1 MYENEKKSVLNAAL
15 EIKRN
20 HLIALCGGNVS
31 MRLPDGTF
39 LVTPSG
45 MLYEEMTPEDIVHI
59 DRSGAALEGKRRP
72 SSDTPALLYIFEK
85 MPWVNGIIHTHQP
98 WATAAGLITD
108 LLPACL
114 VTQIDANRSDVH
126 VAPFTPSGEQQ
137 MGVLT
142 VNYAYDAWAV
152 ILKHHGV
159 MAYGPSLKDALFSA
173 VYLEEAAQTYMIARS
188 VGEIPPLDPALVK
201 AEADSWNDYGQP
213 VNNDTH
219 PSTSK

>member
-1 MYENEKKSVLNAAL
+1 MFENEKKAVLDAAL

-20 HLIALCGGNVS
+20 HLIALCGGNISV
-31 MRLPDGTF
+31 RLSDGTF

-45 MLYEEMTPEDIVHI
+45 MIYEEMTPEDIVRV
-59 DRSGAALEGKRRP
+59 DTSGVPLESTRRP
-72 SSDTPALLYIFEK
+72 SSDTPALLHIFRN
-85 MPWVNGIIHTHQP
+85 MPWVNAVIHTHQP
-98 WATAAGLITD
+98 WATAAGLVTD

-126 VAPFTPSGEQQ
+126 VAPFTPSGEKQ

-142 VNYAYDAWAV
+142 VQYAHDAWAV

-173 VYLEEAAQTYMIARS
+173 VYLEEAAQTYMIARA
-188 VGEIPPLDPALVK
+188 VGPVPALDPALV
-201 AEADSWNDYGQP
+201 AIEADSWMQYGQR
-213 VNNDTH
+213 
-219 PSTSK
+219 

>member
-1 MYENEKKSVLNAAL
+1 MFENEKKAVLDTAL
-15 EIKRN
+15 EIKHN
-20 HLIALCGGNVS
+20 HLVALCGGNIS

-45 MLYEEMTPEDIVHI
+45 MIYEDMVPDDVVRV
-59 DRSGAALEGKRRP
+59 DANGVPVEGSRRP
-72 SSDTPALLYIFEK
+72 SSDTPALLYIFRQ
-85 MPWVNGIIHTHQP
+85 MPWVNAVIHTHQP
-98 WATAAGLITD
+98 WATAAGLVTD

-126 VAPFTPSGEQQ
+126 VAPFTPSGEKQ

-142 VNYAYDAWAV
+142 VEYAHDAWAV

-173 VYLEEAAQTYMIARS
+173 VYLEEAAQTYMIARA
-188 VGEIPPLDPALVK
+188 VGPVPALDPALV
-201 AEADSWNDYGQP
+201 AIEAGSWMQYGQQE
-213 VNNDTH
+213 
-219 PSTSK
+219 SKVGV

>member
-1 MYENEKKSVLNAAL
+1 MFENEKKAVLDTAL
-15 EIKRN
+15 EIKHN
-20 HLIALCGGNVS
+20 HLVALCGGNIS

-45 MLYEEMTPEDIVHI
+45 MIYEDMVPDDVVRV
-59 DRSGAALEGKRRP
+59 DANGVPVEGSRRP
-72 SSDTPALLYIFEK
+72 SSDTPALLYIFRQ
-85 MPWVNGIIHTHQP
+85 MPWVNAVIHTHQP
-98 WATAAGLITD
+98 WATAAGLVTD

-126 VAPFTPSGEQQ
+126 VAPFTPSGEKQ

-142 VNYAYDAWAV
+142 VEYAHDAWAV

-173 VYLEEAAQTYMIARS
+173 VYLEEAAQTYMIARA
-188 VGEIPPLDPALVK
+188 VGPVPALDPALV
-201 AEADSWNDYGQP
+201 AIEADSWMQYGQQE
-213 VNNDTH
+213 
-219 PSTSK
+219 SKVGV

>member
-1 MYENEKKSVLNAAL
+1 MFENEKKAVLDAAL

-20 HLIALCGGNVS
+20 HLISLCGGNIS

-45 MLYEEMTPEDIVHI
+45 MIYEDMTPNDVVRVNA
-59 DRSGAALEGKRRP
+59 DGMTAEGSRRP
-72 SSDTPALLYIFEK
+72 SSDTPALLYIFQK
-85 MPWVNGIIHTHQP
+85 MPWVNAVIHTHQP
-98 WATAAGLITD
+98 WATAAGLVTD

-126 VAPFTPSGEQQ
+126 VAPFTPSGERQ

-142 VNYAYDAWAV
+142 VDYAHDAWAV

-173 VYLEEAAQTYMIARS
+173 VYLEEAAQTYMIARA
-188 VGEIPPLDPALVK
+188 VGPVPALDPALV
-201 AEADSWNDYGQP
+201 AVEADSWMQYGQQ
-213 VNNDTH
+213 
-219 PSTSK
+219 

>member
-1 MYENEKKSVLNAAL
+1 MKKAVLDAAL

-20 HLIALCGGNVS
+20 HLVALCGGNIS
-31 MRLPDGTF
+31 TRLPDGTF

-45 MLYEEMTPEDIVHI
+45 MVYEDMVPDDIV
-59 DRSGAALEGKRRP
+59 RVNGTGKVVEGTRRP
-72 SSDTPALLYIFEK
+72 SSDTPALLYIFK
-85 MPWVNGIIHTHQP
+85 QMPWINAVIHTHQP
-98 WATAAGLITD
+98 WATAAGLVTD

-142 VNYAYDAWAV
+142 VDYAYDAWAV

-159 MAYGPSLKDALFSA
+159 MAYGPTLKDALFSA

-188 VGEIPPLDPALVK
+188 VGPVPQLDPELV
-201 AEADSWNDYGQP
+201 AVEADSWNRYGQQ
-213 VNNDTH
+213 
-219 PSTSK
+219 

>member
-1 MYENEKKSVLNAAL
+1 MFENEKKAVLDTAL

-20 HLIALCGGNVS
+20 HLISLCGGNISV
-31 MRLPDGTF
+31 RLPDGTF

-45 MLYEEMTPEDIVHI
+45 MIYEDMVPDDVVRVNGDGIAV
-59 DRSGAALEGKRRP
+59 EGSRRP
-72 SSDTPALLYIFEK
+72 SSDTPALLYIFQK
-85 MPWVNGIIHTHQP
+85 MPWVNAVIHTHQP
-98 WATAAGLITD
+98 WATAAGLVTD

-114 VTQIDANRSDVH
+114 VTQIDANRSDVY

-142 VNYAYDAWAV
+142 VDYAHDAWAV

-173 VYLEEAAQTYMIARS
+173 VYLEEAALTYMIARA
-188 VGEIPPLDPALVK
+188 VGPVPTLDPALV
-201 AEADSWNDYGQP
+201 AVEADSWMQYGQQ
-213 VNNDTH
+213 
-219 PSTSK
+219 

>member
-1 MYENEKKSVLNAAL
+1 MFENEKKAVLDAAL

-20 HLIALCGGNVS
+20 HLIALCGGNISV
-31 MRLPDGTF
+31 RLSDGTF

-45 MLYEEMTPEDIVHI
+45 MIYEEMTPEDIVRV
-59 DRSGAALEGKRRP
+59 DASGVPLESTRRP
-72 SSDTPALLYIFEK
+72 SSDTPALLYIFRN
-85 MPWVNGIIHTHQP
+85 MPWVNAVIHTHQP
-98 WATAAGLITD
+98 WATAAGLVTD

-126 VAPFTPSGEQQ
+126 VAPFTPSGEKQ

-142 VNYAYDAWAV
+142 VQYAHDAWAV

-173 VYLEEAAQTYMIARS
+173 VYLEEAAQTYMIARA
-188 VGEIPPLDPALVK
+188 VGPVPALDPALV
-201 AEADSWNDYGQP
+201 AIEADSWMQYGQR
-213 VNNDTH
+213 
-219 PSTSK
+219 

>member
-1 MYENEKKSVLNAAL
+1 MFENEKKAVLDTAL

-20 HLIALCGGNVS
+20 HLISLCGGNISV
-31 MRLPDGTF
+31 RLPDGTF

-45 MLYEEMTPEDIVHI
+45 MIYEDMVPDDVVRVNGDGIAV
-59 DRSGAALEGKRRP
+59 EGSRRP
-72 SSDTPALLYIFEK
+72 SSDTPALLYIFQK
-85 MPWVNGIIHTHQP
+85 MPWVKAVIHTHQP
-98 WATAAGLITD
+98 WATAAGLVTD

-114 VTQIDANRSDVH
+114 VTQIDANRSDVY

-142 VNYAYDAWAV
+142 VDYAHDAWAV

-173 VYLEEAAQTYMIARS
+173 VYLEEAAQTYMIARA
-188 VGEIPPLDPALVK
+188 VGPVPTLDPALV
-201 AEADSWNDYGQP
+201 AVEADSWMQYGQQ
-213 VNNDTH
+213 
-219 PSTSK
+219 

>member
-1 MYENEKKSVLNAAL
+1 MFENEKKAVLDAAL

-20 HLIALCGGNVS
+20 HLIALCGGNISV
-31 MRLPDGTF
+31 RLSDGTF

-45 MLYEEMTPEDIVHI
+45 MIYEEMTPEDIVRV
-59 DRSGAALEGKRRP
+59 DASGAPLESTRRP
-72 SSDTPALLYIFEK
+72 SSDTPALLYIFRN
-85 MPWVNGIIHTHQP
+85 MPWVNAVIHTHQP
-98 WATAAGLITD
+98 WATAAGLVTD

-126 VAPFTPSGEQQ
+126 VAPFTPSGEKQ

-142 VNYAYDAWAV
+142 VQYAHDAWAV

-173 VYLEEAAQTYMIARS
+173 VYLEEAAQTYMIARA
-188 VGEIPPLDPALVK
+188 VGPVPALDPALV
-201 AEADSWNDYGQP
+201 AIEADSWMQYGQR
-213 VNNDTH
+213 
-219 PSTSK
+219 

>member
-1 MYENEKKSVLNAAL
+1 MFENEKKAVLDTAL

-20 HLIALCGGNVS
+20 HLISLCGGNISV
-31 MRLPDGTF
+31 RLPDGTF

-45 MLYEEMTPEDIVHI
+45 MIYEDMVPDDVVRVNGDGIAV
-59 DRSGAALEGKRRP
+59 EGSRRP
-72 SSDTPALLYIFEK
+72 SSDTPALLYIFQK
-85 MPWVNGIIHTHQP
+85 MPLVNAVIHTHQP
-98 WATAAGLITD
+98 WATAAGLVTD

-114 VTQIDANRSDVH
+114 VTQIDANRSDVY

-142 VNYAYDAWAV
+142 VDYAHDAWAV

-173 VYLEEAAQTYMIARS
+173 VYLEEAAQTYMIARA
-188 VGEIPPLDPALVK
+188 VGPVPTLDPALV
-201 AEADSWNDYGQP
+201 AVEADSWMQYGQQ
-213 VNNDTH
+213 
-219 PSTSK
+219 